1 MSDPVTFLHAGDLHY
16 GAPLE
21 SPVLASS
28 RQRRWLNAARTRS
41 LQRVVDRALEHEVDF
56 VLWSGD
62 LYERRWRSVQGGETL
77 RRQFDRLLRRDVDV
91 LVARGNR
98 DRAGDEE
105 EPFLPEEVTVFSEG
119 AVEEATV
126 TRGDEPIA
134 RVLGWSPDSASGA
147 RPDVAEFSPTD
158 TSILN
163 VGVFHLTSDPLGTT
177 FTDTVEAIREESPS
191 GLHYWAIGHGHVP
204 RIDRENPTVAVPG
217 TPQGAGPHEP
227 GPGGCLL
234 VTAEPDTTH
243 SVQFLPVGDVVWCR
257 ESLDLGR
264 LDPPPDSP
272 EGLRDIMIDRAR
284 DLHSLSLDE
293 LVDRYHGP
301 DLELVDG
308 VDNPVEGYLVRWT
321 VRGRGDLHRA
331 CGEEDSVD
339 RFLARGLNQR
349 FKEEEPFLMAES
361 VRLRTGRR
369 FTSSLEEQAD
379 DDEVLKVLYDLLEE
393 LEGEGALQEELLR
406 ACGDVWDARTEPES
420 LPSDR
425 LPLTKSRYRELL
437 NHAAT
442 LVVDRVL
449 EERGVR
455 AD

>member
-1 MSDPVTFLHAGDLHY
+1 M
-16 GAPLE
+16 
-21 SPVLASS
+21 
-28 RQRRWLNAARTRS
+28 
-41 LQRVVDRALEHEVDF
+41 DRALEHEVDF

-62 LYERRWRSVQGGETL
+62 LHERRWRSVQGEETL

-91 LVARGNR
+91 LVARGNV
-98 DRAGDEE
+98 DPDGDD

-119 AVEEATV
+119 TVEEATV
-126 TRGDEPIA
+126 MRGDEPIA
-134 RVLGWSPDSASGA
+134 RVLGWSPSSPSDA
-147 RPDVAEFSPTD
+147 RPDVGKFSPPD

-163 VGVFHLTSDPLGTT
+163 VGVFHLPTDPPGTT
-177 FTDTVEAIREESPS
+177 FTDPVEAIRGENPS
-191 GLHYWAIGHGHVP
+191 GLDYWAIGHGHVP
-204 RIDRENPTVAVPG
+204 RIDTGDPTVGVPG

-234 VTAEPDTTH
+234 VTANPGTRP
-243 SVQFLPVGDVVWCR
+243 SVQFLPIGDVVWCR

-272 EGLRDIMIDRAR
+272 EELRDIMIDRAR
-284 DLHSLSLDE
+284 DLRTLSPDD

-301 DLELVDG
+301 ELTLANG
-308 VDNPVEGYLVRWT
+308 MDNPVQGYLVRWT
-321 VRGRGDLHRA
+321 VRGRGDLHRVFD
-331 CGEEDSVD
+331 EENDVD
-339 RFLARGLNQR
+339 RFLARGLNQT

-369 FTSSLEEQAD
+369 FIPPLEDRAD
-379 DDEVLKVLYDLLEE
+379 DDEVLKVLSDLLEE
-393 LEGEGALQEELLR
+393 LEEDGALQDELLR
-406 ACGDVWDARTEPES
+406 ACGDVWNARTEPES
-420 LPSDR
+420 LPYDR
-425 LPLTKSRYRELL
+425 LPLTKSHYRDLL

-449 EERGVR
+449 KERGGH